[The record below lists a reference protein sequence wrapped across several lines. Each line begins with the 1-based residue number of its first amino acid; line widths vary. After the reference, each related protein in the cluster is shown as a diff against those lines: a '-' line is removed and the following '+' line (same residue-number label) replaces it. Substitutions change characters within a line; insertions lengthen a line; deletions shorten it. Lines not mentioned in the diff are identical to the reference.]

1 MRYPILTLG
10 RIKNHCMKN
19 IIITICLF
27 LIGFGSNAQSVY
39 DNVNLRMMLYP
50 KFQVS
55 EVYLKNGTIIEVGL
69 NYNLEKHQLIF
80 IEDKQYKELA
90 GLETIDSV
98 LVLGKSFDSEAN
110 KEIVT
115 TIKFIPFKDNIY
127 QCTDY
132 KGLYILYDYSVT
144 PADYTADH
152 SGGHKDETS
161 QISNTITGA
170 NSMKVYKNNNNVN
183 MIPLYCYLDKNTV
196 IEIRQHKQLA
206 NAFKI
211 DKNLLTGY
219 IGQTHINEYQ
229 EQDVIRLLDWLKKNS
244 TKK

>member
-1 MRYPILTLG
+1 MKYFILAICSILLG
-10 RIKNHCMKN
+10 
-19 IIITICLF
+19 L
-27 LIGFGSNAQSVY
+27 GSRAQSVY

-69 NYNLEKHQLIF
+69 NYNLEKHQFIF

-98 LVLGKSFDSEAN
+98 LVLGKSFDSDAN

-115 TIKFIPFKDNIY
+115 SIKFLPFNDKFY
-127 QCTDY
+127 QCTSY
-132 KGLYILYDYSVT
+132 NGLYILYDYSVT
-144 PADYTADH
+144 PADFTADH
-152 SGGHKDETS
+152 TGGHKGETS

-170 NSMKVYKNNNNVN
+170 NSLRVYKNNNNVN
-183 MIPLYCYLDKNTV
+183 MIPLYCYKDKNTL

-206 NAFKI
+206 NAFRV
-211 DKNLLTGY
+211 DKNLLMGF
-219 IGQTHINEYQ
+219 ISQSHLNEYF
-229 EQDVIRLLDWLKKNS
+229 EQDVIKLIDWLKNNS
-244 TKK
+244 ARK

>member
-1 MRYPILTLG
+1 
-10 RIKNHCMKN
+10 MKN
-19 IIITICLF
+19 FILSICFFLVGFII
-27 LIGFGSNAQSVY
+27 NAQSVY

-55 EVYLKNGTIIEVGL
+55 EVYLKNGTIVEVGL

-110 KEIVT
+110 KEVIT
-115 TIKFIPFKDNIY
+115 TIKYIPFNDKIY
-127 QCTDY
+127 QSTKY
-132 KGLYILYDYSVT
+132 AGLYILYDYSVT

-152 SGGHKDETS
+152 TGAHKDETS
-161 QISNTITGA
+161 QTSNTITGA

-183 MIPLYCYLDKNTV
+183 MIPLYCYKDKNTI

-211 DKNLLTGY
+211 DKNLIAGY
-219 IGQTHINEYQ
+219 IGQTHVNEYQ
-229 EQDVIRLLDWLKKNS
+229 EADVIRLLDWLKTKNQN
-244 TKK
+244 K

>member
-1 MRYPILTLG
+1 
-10 RIKNHCMKN
+10 
-19 IIITICLF
+19 
-27 LIGFGSNAQSVY
+27 
-39 DNVNLRMMLYP
+39 MLYP

-55 EVYLKNGTIIEVGL
+55 EVYLKNGTIVEVGL

-98 LVLGKSFDSEAN
+98 LVLGKSFDSDAN

-115 TIKFIPFKDNIY
+115 TIKFIPLNDKIY
-127 QCTDY
+127 QCTSY
-132 KGLYILYDYSVT
+132 NGLYILYDYSVT

-152 SGGHKDETS
+152 TGAHKDEIS
-161 QISNTITGA
+161 QTSNTITGA

-183 MIPLYCYLDKNTV
+183 MIPLYCYKNKNEI

-219 IGQTHINEYQ
+219 IGRN
-229 EQDVIRLLDWLKKNS
+229 
-244 TKK
+244 

>member
-1 MRYPILTLG
+1 
-10 RIKNHCMKN
+10 MKN
-19 IIITICLF
+19 FIFSICFF
-27 LIGFGSNAQSVY
+27 LIGFICNAQSVY

-55 EVYLKNGTIIEVGL
+55 EVYLKNGTIVEVGL

-98 LVLGKSFDSEAN
+98 LVLGKSFDSDAN

-115 TIKFIPFKDNIY
+115 TIKFIPINDKIY
-127 QCTDY
+127 QCTSYD
-132 KGLYILYDYSVT
+132 GLYILYDYSVT

-152 SGGHKDETS
+152 TGAHKDEIS
-161 QISNTITGA
+161 QTSNTITGA

-183 MIPLYCYLDKNTV
+183 MIPLYCYKNKNEI

-219 IGQTHINEYQ
+219 IGLTKVNEYQ
-229 EQDVIRLLDWLKKNS
+229 EADVIKLINWLKSKNQ
-244 TKK
+244 KK

>member
-1 MRYPILTLG
+1 
-10 RIKNHCMKN
+10 MKN
-19 IIITICLF
+19 YILSICFLF
-27 LIGFGSNAQSVY
+27 LGLYTYAQSVY

-55 EVYLKNGTIIEVGL
+55 EVFLKNGDIIEVGL
-69 NYNLEKHQLIF
+69 NYNLERHQLIF
-80 IEDKQYKELA
+80 IEEKQYKELA

-98 LVLGKSFDSEAN
+98 HILGKSFDSEAN

-115 TIKFIPFKDNIY
+115 IIKFIPINDKIY
-127 QCTDY
+127 QCTSYD
-132 KGLYILYDYSVT
+132 GLFVLYDYSVT

-152 SGGHKDETS
+152 NGGHKEETS
-161 QISNTITGA
+161 QTSNTITGA

-183 MIPLYCYLDKNTV
+183 MIPLFCYKEKNTLV
-196 IEIRQHKQLA
+196 EIRQTKQLA
-206 NAFKI
+206 NVFKV

-219 IGQTHINEYQ
+219 IGQTHVNIYQ
-229 EQDVIRLLDWLKKNS
+229 EMDVIRMLDWLKKNG